1 MSIPLVSVV
10 IPCFNVAKTVSD
22 TIASVAAQTMRD
34 FEIIAVDNNCTD
46 DTVELLSKLAACE
59 PRLRVIVEPVQGLS
73 AARNGGIRAARGEY
87 IALLDAD
94 DLWDANYLE
103 SHLTNLADE
112 QIGVSYSRVR
122 MIDMAGQPT
131 GQSTKPKLSGL
142 TATDLLRSNPCTALI
157 VVRAQ
162 VFRDA
167 GLFDEEL
174 RSVEDQEWLF
184 RAAFCGA
191 QLFGINQVLA
201 SYRITPGGLSSDLE
215 AMLKSHAQLL
225 RAAARVAP
233 DLVAANS
240 RLARAAMLRYCAR
253 RAIEHDKGR
262 SVARHYLK
270 QMMRAAPELLL
281 CEPLPTIKV
290 IGRVLLASP
299 MSWLPQRPRVF
310 QAEEA

>member
-1 MSIPLVSVV
+1 MSMPLVSVV

-34 FEIIAVDNNCTD
+34 LEIIAVDNNCTD
-46 DTVELLSKLAACE
+46 DTVALLSKLAVCE
-59 PRLRVIVEPVQGLS
+59 PRLRVIKEPVQGLS

-94 DLWDANYLE
+94 DLLDANYLE
-103 SHLTNLADE
+103 SHLTNLADG
-112 QIGVSYSRVR
+112 QAGISYSRVR

-184 RAAFCGA
+184 RAAFCGVK
-191 QLFGINQVLA
+191 LSGINQVLA
-201 SYRITPGGLSSDLE
+201 SYRITPGGLSADLE

-225 RAAARVAP
+225 RAAARIAP
-233 DLVAANS
+233 DLVAGNS
-240 RLARAAMLRYCAR
+240 RLARAAMLRYCVR
-253 RAIEHDKGR
+253 RAIEHNKGR
-262 SVARHYLK
+262 SVARRYLK
-270 QMMRAAPELLL
+270 QMMQAAPELLF
-281 CEPLPTIKV
+281 CEPLPTTKV
-290 IGRVLLASP
+290 IGRVLLATP
-299 MSWLPQRPRVF
+299 LSWLSQRPRIF